1 MLSIVIATHGQL
13 SYGLKNSFEMIIGES
28 QHVYPVSLEEGIDSF
43 TSSTEK
49 LIEDLLK
56 EYEGILVLTDL
67 KGGTPYNVSLKQ
79 SFIHEDKVK
88 VIAGV
93 NLPMVIETSLILESS
108 DLPSLTQKAVEFG
121 QEAITD

>member
-93 NLPMVIETSLILESS
+93 NLPMIIETSLILESS